1 MEKNLLKTKAV
12 HYGFHFFAYYL
23 VWAICIY
30 SAAYGFRWLGL
41 IASIGVTWGQYLWQV
56 LFKKQHLYL
65 IPFIIYLTIIGFVGD
80 TALCYVNVIQYK
92 ANPFI
97 FPLPAPFMIGIWLNF
112 AMLFYATL
120 SWFITR
126 PLMLALLSFVGFVV
140 AYLVG
145 ASIGAAVL
153 LKGTLSLILIGL
165 MWAIVLPMSIAMFNK
180 YLPLPK
186 ESE

>member
-30 SAAYGFRWLGL
+30 SAAYGFRWFGL
-41 IASIGVTWGQYLWQV
+41 IASIAITLVQYLWQM
-56 LFKKQHLYL
+56 LFKKQHRHL
-65 IPFIIYLTIIGFVGD
+65 IIFIIYLTIIGCVGD
-80 TALCYVNVIQYK
+80 TALCYLNIIQYK

-112 AMLFYATL
+112 AMLYYATL
-120 SWFITR
+120 TWFTTR
-126 PLMLALLSFVGFVV
+126 PFMLSLLSFVGFVF
-140 AYLVG
+140 AYLIG

-153 LKGTLSLILIGL
+153 LKGALSLVLIGL
-165 MWAIVLPMSIAMFNK
+165 IWAIVLPISIAMFNK
-180 YLPLPK
+180 RLPLPK